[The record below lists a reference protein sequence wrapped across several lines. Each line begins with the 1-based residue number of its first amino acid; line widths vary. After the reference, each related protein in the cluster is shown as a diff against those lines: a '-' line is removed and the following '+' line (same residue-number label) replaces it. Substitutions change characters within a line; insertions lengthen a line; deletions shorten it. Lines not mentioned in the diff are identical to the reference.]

1 MNNPA
6 DDNSAPKEQNSA
18 CGYQNGGGIPREDMY
33 GAGAKVQ
40 IENAVNADKEI
51 GAGEDLSKGTPVLEA
66 IDITKSFPSPDGGKL
81 EVLRGASIKIHRAQS
96 VSLMGESGAG
106 KTTFMNAVSALER
119 IDDGSIF
126 WDGERIDKLF
136 SGAQAARRARFMGF
150 VFQSYCLVPELD
162 ALENVMLSARI
173 AGLYKPF
180 KTRKAARDLLEKV
193 GLKDRLKYLPSKL
206 SGGEKQ
212 RVAIAR
218 ALINSPSLLLADEP
232 TGNLDET
239 TGEEIMD
246 MFLRLCSSEGASLL
260 LITHNPDF
268 ARRTD
273 KALKMSKGMILPS

>member
-1 MNNPA
+1 MNSRKPDNL
-6 DDNSAPKEQNSA
+6 NSASLSKNQD
-18 CGYQNGGGIPREDMY
+18 CGETTQGCLSH
-33 GAGAKVQ
+33 AGAESQPEYAASKG
-40 IENAVNADKEI
+40 ENFAPM
-51 GAGEDLSKGTPVLEA
+51 EDSLLGTPVLEA
-66 IDITKSFPSPDGGKL
+66 NEITKSFPSPDGGKV
-81 EVLRGASIKIHRAQS
+81 EVLRGASIKIHKAQS

-119 IDDGSIF
+119 IDGGSIF

-136 SGAQAARRARFMGF
+136 SGAQAARRARFIGF

-173 AGLYKPF
+173 AGLYRPF
-180 KTRKAARDLLEKV
+180 KTRRAAKDLLEKV

-218 ALINSPSLLLADEP
+218 ALINSPGLLLADEP

-246 MFLRLCSSEGASLL
+246 MFLRLCSDEGASLL

-273 KALKMSKGMILPS
+273 KALRMSKGIILPA